1 MLIYH
6 CFSIV
11 REVKSAL
18 YDADERSMHLGKGA
32 EVMLSEVRSSK
43 LWNLQNTWHIMAVI
57 LFFWHGCFTFY
68 MFVLAN
74 IEKTER
80 SLPDMSD
87 P

>member
-1 MLIYH
+1 MMLIYH

-57 LFFWHGCFTFY
+57 QFFLARMFY
-68 MFVLAN
+68 MFV
-74 IEKTER
+74 
-80 SLPDMSD
+80 
-87 P
+87 